1 MTPSPSSMCG
11 RPLRPTRSRS
21 QRFVVGAF
29 LLFVT
34 LINSGARPAV
44 GQFVDLAATSGPPVP
59 IPVANLTTQPLAEA
73 DFPVQVTVTPV
84 ELRDTSITIRAQI
97 LDEAGNTLVSM
108 ETVVGPFFRGNQAT
122 IPYRAFRQHTLA
134 RSAPGLQEA
143 TRQGG
148 LLPPG
153 PYSFVVNA
161 VFRDQ
166 TVATAQTTFR
176 LLAADTGIDLAGPG
190 SRAGSPLP
198 TVYSDQ
204 PVFSWFGVAD
214 RYDIAIYD
222 VPSGASLAD
231 EAIANQLPVYR
242 ETGIETTTWVYPLG
256 AEPLQPGKTYA
267 WQITAQTGLSDTGA
281 FIRQQSPVYRFRM
294 RKDLTERA
302 LPSLMDTRTGT
313 RRLAID
319 GPDAAVQSGQRV
331 SFRAVLADPVD
342 TARADYADWEW
353 ADTEWVNVEWNVY
366 PRALGTISA
375 TGVFTAAD
383 TTLTG
388 LLLARRGPL
397 RATIPLRVQHAAST
411 PTLTVI
417 TPQNGATVPFANPP
431 VAWRVTGAGA
441 DTLRVQISV
450 AERPARGSGSEPT
463 GGSAGGS
470 TSRGVLWTRTV
481 PADQPMLSY
490 PSDAPILQD
499 RTYQVQARLIDGDR
513 ELDTATVTFQHARPA
528 RLGYELFQDWTLAR
542 QDQRSGDSVRV
553 VATVTADTLA
563 PGLLAQIENTG
574 AVVERVAG
582 PYAQLQVPYPRL
594 PAVAALPDL
603 LSAALPAPGR
613 TFAASDVAAQE
624 TGSPT
629 RTSPRQSSSVP
640 DTVRV
645 GVVEFGYEEARIR
658 SLAPGPVSTSSFRA
672 DGSIQGQPGEALH
685 GTVTVLA
692 LIDAWPTD
700 GPVLDLHLIAVDT
713 DISFLNALAAT
724 QKSRRIDAFSCSI
737 SWMNAYDDFDGTS
750 AFSQSLDKRLA
761 TRQTLVAAAGNFGTS
776 HWETRL
782 EPSGER
788 LRFGG
793 RDTLSVT
800 LRAGQSYD
808 LVMSWS
814 EWNAPRT
821 DLDIEVL
828 DAAGRPL
835 ARSNGLRMASLN
847 QQANGYDLPVE
858 RIRGIQVPAADTAAV
873 QIVVPIRKRG
883 ETAPRVELYMNPAPV
898 RSQPE
903 ATARS
908 SLAPGIAPTRSVVTA
923 TARSGSWRSRGP
935 TNDGRTRPDFS
946 APGTTT
952 VDGRTFRGTSF
963 ATPRVAAA
971 VALVRAAQPTWTR
984 NDVIRFLQRRTSAPN
999 ETAAGKST
1007 VDGWGEI
1014 DIARL
1019 LDALN
1024 EL

>member
-1 MTPSPSSMCG
+1 MI
-11 RPLRPTRSRS
+11 
-21 QRFVVGAF
+21 
-29 LLFVT
+29 
-34 LINSGARPAV
+34 LINGGARPAL
-44 GQFVDLAATSGPPVP
+44 GQFVDLTATSGLPIP
-59 IPVANLTTQPLAEA
+59 IPVGDLTTQPLAEA

-84 ELRDTSITIRAQI
+84 ELRDAPITIRAQI
-97 LDEAGNTLVSM
+97 LDDMGNTLVSM
-108 ETVVGPFFRGNQAT
+108 ETVVGPLFRGNQAT
-122 IPYRAFRQHTLA
+122 VPYRAFRQHTLD
-134 RSAPGLQEA
+134 RSAPVLQEA
-143 TRQGG
+143 TQQGG

-153 PYSFVVNA
+153 PYSFVVDA
-161 VFRDQ
+161 VFQGR
-166 TVATAQTTFR
+166 TVATAQTPFR

-198 TVYSDQ
+198 TVYSDL
-204 PVFSWFGVAD
+204 PVFTWFGVAD

-222 VPSGASLAD
+222 MPSGASLAD
-231 EAIANQLPVYR
+231 EAIANQLPIHR
-242 ETGIETTTWVYPLG
+242 ETGIETTTWGYPLG
-256 AEPLQPGKTYA
+256 AEPLQPGETYA
-267 WQITAQTGLSDTGA
+267 WQITAQTGFSDTGA

-302 LPSLMDTRTGT
+302 LPSPMAPGTGRQT
-313 RRLAID
+313 LAID
-319 GPDAAVQSGQRV
+319 GPDAAVRSGQRV
-331 SFRAVLADPVD
+331 SFRAVLADAMD
-342 TARADYADWEW
+342 AARADYADGEW
-353 ADTEWVNVEWNVY
+353 ADTEWVDVEWNVY

-388 LLLARRGPL
+388 LLLAQRGPL
-397 RATIPLRVQHAAST
+397 RATIPLRVRHAAGT
-411 PTLTVI
+411 PTLTI
-417 TPQNGATVPFANPP
+417 ISPQNGATVPFPNPP

-441 DTLRVQISV
+441 DTLRVEISL
-450 AERPARGSGSEPT
+450 AERPSRGSEGESTDE
-463 GGSAGGS
+463 SADDS

-499 RTYQVQARLIDGDR
+499 RTYRIQARLIDGDR
-513 ELDTATVTFQHARPA
+513 ELDTAAVTFQHARPA

-542 QDQRSGDSVRV
+542 QGQRSRDSVRV
-553 VATVTADTLA
+553 VATVAADTLA

-574 AVVERVAG
+574 AVFERVAG

-613 TFAASDVAAQE
+613 TFAASDVAVRDD
-624 TGSPT
+624 GSPT
-629 RTSPRQSSSVP
+629 RTSLRPSSSVP
-640 DTVRV
+640 DTVRI
-645 GVVEFGYEEARIR
+645 GVIEFGFDEARIR

-685 GTVTVLA
+685 GAATVLA
-692 LIDAWPTD
+692 LLDSWPTD

-713 DISFLNALAAT
+713 DISFLNAIAT
-724 QKSRRIDAFSCSI
+724 TQTEYPIDAFSCSI

-750 AFSQSLDKRLA
+750 AFSRSLDKRLA
-761 TRQTLVAAAGNFGTS
+761 TRQALAAAAGNFGTS
-776 HWETRL
+776 HWEA
-782 EPSGER
+782 EVASAGER
-788 LRFGG
+788 LRFGN
-793 RDTLSVT
+793 RDTLTVT
-800 LRAGQSYD
+800 LQAGQSYD

-814 EWNAPRT
+814 EWGAPRT

-847 QQANGYDLPVE
+847 QQGNGYGLPVE

-873 QIVVPIRKRG
+873 QIVVPIMKRG
-883 ETAPRVELYMNPAPV
+883 EPAPRVELYMNPAPI

-908 SLAPGIAPTRSVVTA
+908 SLAPGLAPTRSVVTA
-923 TARSGSWRSRGP
+923 TARSGSWRSQGP

-946 APGTTT
+946 APGTAT

-971 VALVRAAQPTWTR
+971 LALVRAAQPMWTR
-984 NDVIRFLQRRTSAPN
+984 NDVIRFLQRRASAPD
-999 ETAAGKST
+999 ETAAGKSA

>member
-1 MTPSPSSMCG
+1 MCG
-11 RPLRPTRSRS
+11 RSRYATRVPT

-29 LLFVT
+29 LLVVM
-34 LINSGARPAV
+34 LMSSGVRPAL

-59 IPVANLTTQPLAEA
+59 ISVADLTAQPLAEA
-73 DFPVQVTVTPV
+73 GFPVQVTVTPV

-97 LDEAGNTLVSM
+97 LGGAGNTLVSM
-108 ETVVGPFFRGNQAT
+108 ETIVGPFFRGNQT
-122 IPYRAFRQHTLA
+122 TVPYRAFRQHTLN
-134 RSAPGLQEA
+134 RSAPVLQEA
-143 TRQGG
+143 TRQGR

-153 PYSFVVNA
+153 PYSFVVDA
-161 VFRDQ
+161 VFRGR
-166 TVATAQTTFR
+166 TVATAQTPFR

-204 PVFSWFGVAD
+204 PVFAWFGVAD

-231 EAIANQLPVYR
+231 EAIASQLPVYR

-267 WQITAQTGLSDTGA
+267 WQITAQTGFSDTGA

-294 RKDLTERA
+294 QEDLTERA
-302 LPSLMDTRTGT
+302 LPRLMAPRTGAKT
-313 RRLAID
+313 LAID
-319 GPDAAVQSGQRV
+319 GPNAAVQSGQRV
-331 SFRAVLADPVD
+331 SFRALLADSADAATADFVD
-342 TARADYADWEW
+342 AGW
-353 ADTEWVNVEWNVY
+353 ADTEWVDVEWNVY

-375 TGVFTAAD
+375 TGVFAAAD

-388 LLLARRGPL
+388 LLSARRGAL
-397 RATIPLRVQHAAST
+397 RATIPLRVQHAASP

-417 TPQNGATVPFANPP
+417 TPQNDATVPFPNPP
-431 VAWRVTGAGA
+431 VAWRVAGAGA
-441 DTLRVQISV
+441 DTLRVEISV
-450 AERPARGSGSEPT
+450 AERPSRGSGDESGAE
-463 GGSAGGS
+463 SA
-470 TSRGVLWTRTV
+470 SRAVLWTRTV

-490 PSDAPILQD
+490 PSDAPILRD
-499 RTYQVQARLIDGDR
+499 RTYQIQARLIDGNR

-553 VATVTADTLA
+553 VATITADTLA

-594 PAVAALPDL
+594 PAVAALPNL

-613 TFAASDVAAQE
+613 TFAASDVAVRDD
-624 TGSPT
+624 GSPT
-629 RTSPRQSSSVP
+629 RTSLRPSSSVP
-640 DTVRV
+640 DTVRI
-645 GVVEFGYEEARIR
+645 GMIEFGFDEAQIR

-685 GTVTVLA
+685 GTATVLA
-692 LIDAWPTD
+692 LLNAWPTN

-713 DISFLNALAAT
+713 EISFLNALAAT

-761 TRQTLVAAAGNFGTS
+761 TRQALVAAAGNFGAS

-788 LRFGG
+788 LRLGD

-800 LRAGQSYD
+800 LQADQSYD

-814 EWNAPRT
+814 EWDAPRT

-835 ARSNGLRMASLN
+835 ARSNGLRMASRN
-847 QQANGYDLPVE
+847 QQANGYGIPVE
-858 RIRGIQVPAADTAAV
+858 RIRRIQVPAADTAAV
-873 QIVVPIRKRG
+873 RIVIPVMKRG
-883 ETAPRVELYMNPAPV
+883 ETAPRVELYMSPAPV

-923 TARSGSWRSRGP
+923 TARSGSWRSQGP

-952 VDGRTFRGTSF
+952 VNGRAFRGTSF

-971 VALVRAAQPTWTR
+971 FALMRAAQPTWSR
-984 NDVIRFLQRRTSAPN
+984 DDVIRFLQRRTSAPGG
-999 ETAAGKST
+999 TTAGKST
-1007 VDGWGEI
+1007 VDGWGEV